1 MQQKKCTKIP
11 GILPQVVAIVCVRI
25 KSIGEVD
32 ETISSEVRFGNNRE
46 VPVKEKGKISI
57 KLKNGELNWIGAVFM
72 SQGSTKA
79 SLVLGS
85 CQRRDIKPRLTRN
98 CVVFMIE
105 KGLH

>member
-57 KLKNGELNWIGAVFM
+57 KLKNGELNWIGAVLYVPRLHE
-72 SQGSTKA
+72 
-79 SLVLGS
+79 SLVSVGQLS
-85 CQRRDIKPRLTRN
+85 
-98 CVVFMIE
+98 E
-105 KGLH
+105 KRYKT